1 MKKTKYAGIAVAVL
15 LALTPVTTTTTNAA
29 SLNVESIKTTQAVGA
44 SLPDLSKIIDA
55 FNTVKGIFDKVGDV
69 IGQITGNKDTS
80 KPDTSKD
87 KTPEQ
92 KATDLINGLK
102 DYPFTDNFPNFSEF
116 IAHYNE
122 PVDWNT
128 IKDSK
133 AINGGFN
140 PDAMNTMAAATN
152 LKYKLAGAAGQEKG
166 DFVKTVNYAEKNG
179 NGAQVTFSVQV
190 IDTSKNNQV
199 LTTKYVT
206 FTNNTKKT
214 IAATDLN
221 IKFDSPINVKVGES
235 TLDPQ
240 LSASGAK
247 NTVVT
252 DKNGNNINFAADPGD
267 YYSNDKDALK
277 NDEFSSVNV
286 GNKFALKDA
295 TFYQPVTL
303 TFAADALNVQDI
315 FYQMID
321 NGSHSVTVNGKNATQ
336 NMLHPENN
344 SITFVRQIKVN
355 DPNEKPTTKPDTN
368 TPNPDTN
375 NPNPDPDYTIGVWKE
390 TDQPGYVITNSTVSR
405 LTNDE
410 TSDSTRAL
418 APNTNWATDKLRVNT
433 KTGVKQYRVST
444 HEWVNASDVTFRNST
459 PGLTNFTS
467 IAGGYA
473 TVKLAGPD
481 GFVYDLFSKNGDRVQ
496 RGLAGN
502 SNWATDMT
510 ATDKDGKTYYRVSTD
525 EWVPDGAGVTVK

>member
-44 SLPDLSKIIDA
+44 SLPTPQQFLDF
-55 FNTVKGIFDKVGDV
+55 FNKAKSVFDGIGGFLKS
-69 IGQITGNKDTS
+69 ITGNKDTS
-80 KPDTSKD
+80 TTPDTSKD
-87 KTPEQ
+87 LKPVDKAVIALKSIPNKTYTSKP
-92 KATDLINGLK
+92 I
-102 DYPFTDNFPNFSEF
+102 PNFAG
-116 IAHYNE
+116 ILNYYNSPISYDYLPDSIKNLIKTDDQ
-122 PVDWNT
+122 PVISGVDT
-128 IKDSK
+128 
-133 AINGGFN
+133 
-140 PDAMNTMAAATN
+140 
-152 LKYKLAGAAGQEKG
+152 LKYKITTPDGKKDNLQADIDNMTQ
-166 DFVKTVNYAEKNG
+166 YG
-179 NGAQVTFSVQV
+179 NGEDFKIDLVVTDTAQ
-190 IDTSKNNQV
+190 NNKV
-199 LTTKYVT
+199 LLTKTIT
-206 FTNNTKKT
+206 FTNNTADTSSSSNLIIKYTDPLNVNIGDKT
-214 IAATDLN
+214 V
-221 IKFDSPINVKVGES
+221 NVKHEES
-235 TLDPQ
+235 ATNGTSL
-240 LSASGAK
+240 K
-247 NTVVT
+247 
-252 DKNGNNINFAADPGD
+252 DKNGKDVPYQSVQVGKF
-267 YYSNDKDALK
+267 YSNYNDAISAQNDINLGPTFQLK
-277 NDEFSSVNV
+277 GASI
-286 GNKFALKDA
+286 
-295 TFYQPVTL
+295 YQPINL
-303 TFAADALNVQDI
+303 TFDKNVVDVDAIYGL
-315 FYQMID
+315 MKE
-321 NGSHSVTVNGKNATQ
+321 NGSEAITINGAEIRGNAVNKA
-336 NMLHPENN
+336 NN

-375 NPNPDPDYTIGVWKE
+375 NPDPDYTIGVWKE
-390 TDQPGYVITNSTVSR
+390 TDQPGYVITNSSVSR

-418 APNTNWATDKLRVNT
+418 APNTNWATDKFRVNT

-481 GFVYDLFSKNGDRVQ
+481 GFVYDLFGKNGSRVQ